1 MMGNREATAMN
12 QTRNLVHR
20 HKMTVEDFRKMGTA
34 GILSDNERIELID
47 GELIDTAPIG
57 TRHVY
62 VVDHLIR
69 LMIEYVNDD
78 KLVRVQNRLQFGH
91 YGEPE
96 PDIVIARSHN

>member
-1 MMGNREATAMN
+1 
-12 QTRNLVHR
+12 
-20 HKMTVEDFRKMGTA
+20 MGTA
-34 GILSDNERIELID
+34 AILSDNERIELID
-47 GELIDTAPIG
+47 GELIDMAPIG

-69 LMIEYVNDD
+69 LMIKCVNDD
-78 KLVRVQNRLQFGH
+78 KLVRVQNRLQLGR